1 MAGPYL
7 LELHA
12 VEAVGQVFQLRQRLQ
27 ADRCVQGLL
36 TLMLQLT
43 RVKVMAQLEQRY
55 GLAQCQASLDA
66 SIQPVQQQAHCVCCD
81 VQLSGVAYI
90 CKPSQ
95 SVVNSHGCRFLVIR
109 VHWLTAVKLRPE
121 EGVATSCHCFLEKT
135 VFDTNA

>member
-36 TLMLQLT
+36 TLMLQLA

-90 CKPSQ
+90 CKL
-95 SVVNSHGCRFLVIR
+95 SVCGQQPWLPLFSDPCALVNSCEAE
-109 VHWLTAVKLRPE
+109 T
-121 EGVATSCHCFLEKT
+121 
-135 VFDTNA
+135 